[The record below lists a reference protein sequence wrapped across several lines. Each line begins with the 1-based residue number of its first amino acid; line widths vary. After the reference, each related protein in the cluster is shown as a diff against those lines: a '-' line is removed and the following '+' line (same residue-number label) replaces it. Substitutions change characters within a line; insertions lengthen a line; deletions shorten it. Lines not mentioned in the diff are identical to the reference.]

1 MLISSPKIKIFSYS
15 RKTIAVEA
23 VMQTVPVWLIEELPP
38 AVVRRG
44 EAALPHGE
52 APAHS
57 PKRQAARTAGA
68 HVLHQEVDLVLQG
81 THPRLYQGYPCLA
94 GK

>member
-1 MLISSPKIKIFSYS
+1 
-15 RKTIAVEA
+15 
-23 VMQTVPVWLIEELPP
+23 MQIVPVRLIEELPP
-38 AVVRRG
+38 AVVRGG

-57 PKRQAARTAGA
+57 PERQAARTAGA